1 MFRYTVFVTLL
12 VLLNSLVVQ
21 KCHLCNAHMSSLE
34 NPHFKLTLKYS
45 ATESGPVSSAKA
57 KIYWNGNE
65 ISSL

>member
-1 MFRYTVFVTLL
+1 MFRYTVFVTFL
-12 VLLNSLVVQ
+12 VLINSLVVQ

-34 NPHFKLTLKYS
+34 NPHLKLTLQYS
-45 ATESGPVSSAKA
+45 ATESDTVSSARA